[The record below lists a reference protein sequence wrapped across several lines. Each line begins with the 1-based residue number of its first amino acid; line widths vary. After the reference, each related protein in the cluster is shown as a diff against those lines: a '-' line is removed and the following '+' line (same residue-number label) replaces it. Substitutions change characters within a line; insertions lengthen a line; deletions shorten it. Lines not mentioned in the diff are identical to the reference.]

1 VLPRCSPLGQ
11 FALTCRL
18 RLVRSPLARRLGLLS
33 IIVLASA
40 CGDGRSLRDALAPAT
55 PRERYAASLRAAGL
69 DRTALGRDWL
79 RSGERA
85 LRAALPVALPFR
97 ESGYFP
103 AEEATAVAYQL
114 TVRGGQRV
122 IVSVG
127 TEADEPFRCFID
139 LFQPTD
145 SAGYLERV
153 ASADEDA
160 RRLEFEPQEDGVYLL
175 RLQPELLRGGR
186 FTVTVEREATLA
198 FPVGGK
204 DRRAIQ
210 SFFGAARDGGRR
222 SHQGIDIFAPR
233 GTPAVA
239 AAEGVVRWVGT
250 NRLGGKV
257 VWVWDTRREQSL
269 YYAHL
274 DSQIARIGE
283 LVRVGDTLGLVGN
296 TGNARTTK
304 PHLHFGVYRRGYGA
318 VDPYPRVYVPPAVS
332 AELSADTSELGSWG
346 RTTRDALRLRASP
359 TELAPVLME
368 LPRHT
373 PVRTLGASGSWFR
386 VRLPDGAQGYASARM
401 IERADSPIR
410 SERLAR
416 GEVVRDRPTFR
427 AAVMDSVHVDTTVP
441 VFGQFADFLYVQ
453 APSGRAGWT
462 PAEAAGRL

>member
-1 VLPRCSPLGQ
+1 MQRAVRSRRGG
-11 FALTCRL
+11 L
-18 RLVRSPLARRLGLLS
+18 RLAVARRLLLFGAL
-33 IIVLASA
+33 VLVSA
-40 CGDGRSLRDALAPAT
+40 CRDGRPLGEAFAPAT
-55 PRERYAASLRAAGL
+55 PHERYAASLRAAGL

-79 RSGERA
+79 QAGEAA
-85 LRAALPVALPFR
+85 LRVAVPVSLPFR

-103 AEEATAVAYQL
+103 AGEATAVAYQL
-114 TVRGGQRV
+114 SVPGGQRL

-127 TEADEPFRCFID
+127 TDGGEPFRCFID
-139 LFQPTD
+139 LFQPAD
-145 SAGYLERV
+145 SLGRLERV
-153 ASADEDA
+153 ASAGENT
-160 RRLEFEPQEDGVYLL
+160 RRLEFEPEEDGVYLL

-233 GTPAVA
+233 GTPVVA

-257 VWVWDTRREQSL
+257 VWVRDTRREQSL

-274 DSQIARIGE
+274 DSQVARIGE

-318 VDPYPRVYVPPAVS
+318 VDPYPRVYVPS
-332 AELSADTSELGSWG
+332 ADVTEVSADTSELGSWA
-346 RTTRDALRLRASP
+346 RTARDSLRLRLSP
-359 TELAPVLME
+359 AEQAPVLIR

-373 PVRTLGASGSWFR
+373 PVRTLGASGSWYR
-386 VRLPDGAQGYASARM
+386 VRLPDGAQGYVSARM
-401 IERADSPIR
+401 IEPADSPIR
-410 SERLAR
+410 RERLAR
-416 GEVVRDRPTFR
+416 GEVVRDRPTIR
-427 AAVMDSVHVDTTVP
+427 AAVMDSVHADTVVP
-441 VFGQFADFLYVQ
+441 VFGRFAGFLYVQ
-453 APSGRAGWT
+453 APGGRPGWT
-462 PAEAAGRL
+462 PAQATEGL